1 MKQSNNNNKNKY
13 MAQPRCV
20 AIIAHRASSARRLAT
35 GVILCFI
42 AFNCVR
48 MWGHVINQA
57 VSVSHTPR
65 NPHDTPPRRQANSHR
80 LAPDARG
87 RAGARRT
94 PSTTVGPHH
103 RHVNKIDTGQPLA
116 SDHRGIKTCEHAK
129 QNETADTKPT
139 QSQRQSKTKPPT
151 SSNIH
156 KPSTELTQNKLITDP
171 ANHHH
176 NS

>member
-1 MKQSNNNNKNKY
+1 
-13 MAQPRCV
+13 
-20 AIIAHRASSARRLAT
+20 
-35 GVILCFI
+35 
-42 AFNCVR
+42 

-65 NPHDTPPRRQANSHR
+65 NPNDTPPRRQANSHR

-116 SDHRGIKTCEHAK
+116 SDHRGIKTCEHAN
-129 QNETADTKPT
+129 QNETADTEPT

-151 SSNIH
+151 RSNNH
-156 KPSTELTQNKLITDP
+156 KPSTEQTQNNTEQHD
-171 ANHHH
+171 HHH
-176 NS
+176 NSHSHHQQPPPPHNNNHIHLHQQPPPPPPP

>member
-1 MKQSNNNNKNKY
+1 
-13 MAQPRCV
+13 
-20 AIIAHRASSARRLAT
+20 
-35 GVILCFI
+35 
-42 AFNCVR
+42 

-65 NPHDTPPRRQANSHR
+65 NPNDTPPRRQTNSHR

-116 SDHRGIKTCEHAK
+116 SDHRGVKTCEHAK
-129 QNETADTKPT
+129 QNETADTQPI
-139 QSQRQSKTKPPT
+139 QSQGQAKTKQPT
-151 SSNIH
+151 RSNIH
-156 KPSTELTQNKLITDP
+156 KPSTEQTQSNTTTTTT
-171 ANHHH
+171 ATATNNNHHNHTTTTTTTHPHLHQQPPPPPPPSQPPPH
-176 NS
+176 NN